1 MRKIILVL
9 GLLISIISYSE
20 EKSAVT
26 EVVSSVVS
34 GVVSTGKNVLKG
46 VKEGIDTGRQDG
58 KSLDEALIIYDK
70 EHFEKNI
77 TPSVLSV
84 IEEEGKYKVIVGLK
98 NETDRMVRLT
108 NLREQKSL
116 QLLDTE
122 GYAVFALCSF
132 ENINIPKKSSVKSTF
147 IFPADGKPD
156 VIKIYESEIK
166 INDKV
171 LKIK

>member
-1 MRKIILVL
+1 MKKLILTL
-9 GLLISIISYSE
+9 GLLICTVSYTE
-20 EKSAVT
+20 DKSAVT

-58 KSLDEALIIYDK
+58 KSLDEALIIYNK
-70 EHFEKNI
+70 EQFEKNI

-84 IEEEGKYKVIVGLK
+84 TKDETGYIVTVGLK
-98 NETDRMVRLT
+98 NETDRMIRLT
-108 NLREQKSL
+108 NLYEQKSL

-122 GYAVFALCSF
+122 GFSVFALGGF
-132 ENINIPKKSSVKSTF
+132 DDINIPKNSAVKASF
-147 IFPADGKPD
+147 IFPIDGKPS

-166 INDKV
+166 IDEKV
-171 LKIK
+171 IK